1 MPKPSPIRDKSP
13 VLQQLLA
20 RAMESHQRGDLAAA
34 EPLYLQVLAARSDHF
49 EARHL
54 LGVLRGQQGR
64 YAEALEMRPDMPG
77 ALSNYGLIL
86 HKMER
91 HQEALA
97 SFERALAIRP
107 DNAEALSNRG

>member
-64 YAEALEMRPDMPG
+64 YAEALELVGAALEITPDMPG

-97 SFERALAIRP
+97 SF
-107 DNAEALSNRG
+107 